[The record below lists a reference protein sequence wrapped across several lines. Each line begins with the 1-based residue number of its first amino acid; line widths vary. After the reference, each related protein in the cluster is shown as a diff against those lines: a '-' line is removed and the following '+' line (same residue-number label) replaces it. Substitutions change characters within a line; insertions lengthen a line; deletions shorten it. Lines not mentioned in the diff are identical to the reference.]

1 MSMKRKQNTSK
12 KTRWLKK
19 QIKNHKMFHMK
30 EKMNVKLKKKNPWR
44 EQPKRKLNKK
54 ETSNDQLKANKTHVP

>member
-1 MSMKRKQNTSK
+1 
-12 KTRWLKK
+12 
-19 QIKNHKMFHMK
+19 MFHMK

>member
-19 QIKNHKMFHMK
+19 QIKKHKMFHMK
-30 EKMNVKLKKKNPWR
+30 EKMNVKLKKKNPGK

-54 ETSNDQLKANKTHVP
+54 ETSNDQLKSQQDPFT